1 MQRRWVLDFA
11 NILKTFIGSNFLGM
25 PYAFHQAGVYV
36 RRPFLSSCHL
46 VLARHA
52 HTQL

>member
-1 MQRRWVLDFA
+1 MLDFA

-36 RRPFLSSCHL
+36 QSPLRSLRGWLGMNIS
-46 VLARHA
+46 R
-52 HTQL
+52 